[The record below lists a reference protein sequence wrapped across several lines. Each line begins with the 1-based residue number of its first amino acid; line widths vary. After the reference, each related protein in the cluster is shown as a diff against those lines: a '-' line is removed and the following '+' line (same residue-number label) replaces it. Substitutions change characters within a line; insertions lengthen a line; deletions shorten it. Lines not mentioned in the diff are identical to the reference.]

1 MAAAK
6 TLLFQSCQLPPP
18 SVRGL
23 LALCVIGVQHS
34 DISLIEAALSE
45 MVPHAADPELGPDIA
60 FLRAS
65 VLVLKGELA
74 AARRSLLAAVHSQ
87 VPPRLYT

>member
-1 MAAAK
+1 M
-6 TLLFQSCQLPPP
+6 FY
-18 SVRGL
+18 
-23 LALCVIGVQHS
+23 
-34 DISLIEAALSE
+34 ISLIEAALSE

-87 VPPRLYT
+87 VPQRFCRGSVYEMVGQTK